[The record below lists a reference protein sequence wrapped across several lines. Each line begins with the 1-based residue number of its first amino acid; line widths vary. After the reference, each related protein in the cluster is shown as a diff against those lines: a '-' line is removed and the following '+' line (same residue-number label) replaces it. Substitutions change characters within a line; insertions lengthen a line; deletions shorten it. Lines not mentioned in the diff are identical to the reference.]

1 MSAVQPLVAVATI
14 PVPAGWTFVQEAAE
28 EMPSVERVV
37 GNWLLVIGLD
47 DGEWRWWLCPRGS
60 FTCVEQ
66 GVGEDLVDSIWRVF
80 DCLARHLDRE
90 VA

>member
-28 EMPSVERVV
+28 EMPSVERDV
-37 GNWLLVIGLD
+37 GAFTLTVGLD
-47 DGEWRWWLCPRGS
+47 DDEWRWWLCPRGS
-60 FTCVEQ
+60 CSSVEQ
-66 GVGEDLVDSIWRVF
+66 GRGEDLVDSIWQVF
-80 DCLARHLDRE
+80 DALARRLDRE